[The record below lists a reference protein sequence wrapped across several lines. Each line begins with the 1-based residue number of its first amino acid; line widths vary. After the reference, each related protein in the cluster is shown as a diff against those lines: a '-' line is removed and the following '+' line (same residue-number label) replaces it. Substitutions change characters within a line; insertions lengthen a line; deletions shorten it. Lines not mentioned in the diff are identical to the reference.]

1 MSKYSHTQVL
11 NSTVFHNLL
20 QQISNFF
27 PQAVPTFVIFHHFAY
42 FPEPHYLNYL
52 VLSGW
57 LFYQT
62 KVITIP
68 VNSNKTPISVS
79 LKKRCERNPQKKHSI
94 LKLDILHFS

>member
-1 MSKYSHTQVL
+1 MSKYSHKQVL

-62 KVITIP
+62 KVITIS

-79 LKKRCERNPQKKHSI
+79 LKNVVKGTLKKKRSI
-94 LKLDILHFS
+94 LKFDILHFS

>member
-27 PQAVPTFVIFHHFAY
+27 PQAVPTFVIFRHFTY

-62 KVITIP
+62 KVITIS

-79 LKKRCERNPQKKHSI
+79 LENVVKGTLKKNVP
-94 LKLDILHFS
+94 F